1 MIDFDKSVIIC
12 GDFNIC
18 YNEKKSHGL
27 ISSLL
32 ELGFEQ
38 KVSDATHIEGGL
50 IDHVYYRDGGV
61 SYSTE
66 VSLYS
71 PYYTSLDHDALC
83 VTLTKMVE

>member
-1 MIDFDKSVIIC
+1 MLFSSFSWQIL
-12 GDFNIC
+12 GQAQT
-18 YNEKKSHGL
+18 KKIS

-50 IDHVYYRDGGV
+50 IDNVYYRGGGV
-61 SYSTE
+61 SFSTE

-71 PYYTSLDHDALC
+71 PYYTSLDHDALS